1 VCATRASLG
10 QGLRWRDPTERAC
23 STLIAYSGRKIDFGP
38 YSLRP
43 PVLFAGYRMGDMPTA
58 GLRAFPWDITETEAL
73 LINAYDFTRP
83 KYQAVINNG
92 WHPPRDIQ
100 FGNRPLLVDSGAYYY
115 WKENQIGIDPEAILR
130 IEIRSKAHVGV
141 VLDHPF
147 PPDAKDKA
155 RRIDTTVRNTETMF
169 RAAARG
175 GHSFELM
182 PVIHGHSRRA
192 LRHCL
197 ERLSR
202 LSQKHRHSAI
212 TRLGIGSIAPLA
224 KQGNSL
230 LAADI
235 LRTTRELLPSAHLH
249 CFSMGSPL
257 LMLLAVYCGVDTV
270 DSQTWIVSAGFKYAQ
285 LPGTYA
291 TRLARREYP
300 TYSRFRRSIRSFAR
314 QLRELSESEGFF
326 TKDWTT
332 GAKLDLTS
340 FSVCEQ
346 YTRSL
351 SDLRRNENVHNR
363 ACHNLWVYN
372 TEMKRCRE
380 AMQTGKLEEFIGA
393 RLKTSRYAAAFEIVR
408 KRMGRKTVVPH
419 NF

>member
-1 VCATRASLG
+1 MRYGGVKETESQIL
-10 QGLRWRDPTERAC
+10 LRESERQ
-23 STLIAYSGRKIDFGP
+23 IKFGP
-38 YSLRP
+38 YNLRP
-43 PVLFAGYRMGDMPTA
+43 PVLFAGYRMGDVPTA
-58 GLRAFPWDITETEAL
+58 GLRSFPWDITETEAL

-92 WHPPRDIQ
+92 WHPPLDIQ
-100 FGNRPLLVDSGAYYY
+100 FKDKPLLVDSGAYYY
-115 WKENQIGIDPEAILR
+115 WKEDQIGIDPETVLN

-147 PPDAKDKA
+147 PPNAKDKG
-155 RRIDTTVRNTETMF
+155 RRIDTTIRNTEVMF
-169 RAAARG
+169 RAATREK
-175 GHSFELM
+175 HSFELM

-192 LRHCL
+192 LRQCL
-197 ERLSR
+197 TRLSR
-202 LSQKHRHSAI
+202 LSQKHRHHEI

-224 KQGNSL
+224 KQGNSV

-235 LRTTRELLPSAHLH
+235 LCTTRELLPSAHLH

-291 TRLARREYP
+291 TRLARREHS
-300 TYSRFRRSIRSFAR
+300 TYSRFRSAMRRFAR
-314 QLRELSESEGFF
+314 QLQELSESEGFF
-326 TKDWTT
+326 AKDWTT
-332 GAKLDLTS
+332 GAQLDLTS
-340 FSVCEQ
+340 FSACEQ
-346 YTRSL
+346 YARSL

-372 TEMKRCRE
+372 SEMKRCRE
-380 AMQTGKLEEFIGA
+380 AMRTGKLEEFIGG
-393 RLKTSRYAAAFEIVR
+393 RLKTSRYATVFEIVR
-408 KRMGRKTVVPH
+408 NRVAHTTTAHRT
-419 NF
+419 FTT